1 MGEFMTGFWW
11 APSTTQE
18 TQPFNWQLFWV
29 GLTEPPPDVFFFFFF
44 FFVFHM
50 MVLCEIR
57 GVSSF
62 CLLGRKKNIS
72 FIKALCVLRCTT
84 AVSVCAWLKMLKI
97 FLNSI
102 LGISTPHKYMLNGM
116 L

>member
-1 MGEFMTGFWW
+1 
-11 APSTTQE
+11 
-18 TQPFNWQLFWV
+18 
-29 GLTEPPPDVFFFFFF
+29 
-44 FFVFHM
+44 M